1 MGCRRR
7 LAVLLVAVLV
17 FSGVN
22 LNFEKRASAETTQE
36 ENVVYTPIT
45 DKDFLKTNG
54 TKIRNESGLGK
65 VVQLRGVTNYYYT
78 IQEYGMTQTSF
89 SDGEYCMQN
98 LVDILYNRSDIGK
111 DKAEAL
117 FDIYEESFWTE
128 EDFIRC
134 VEYGVNCIKL
144 PIWYGDFTDVNG
156 NWKNDAFERIDW
168 FIKKAKEYGIYIELC
183 MAGAYGGQSNMY
195 STGCTGDEYSLSN
208 YEYFY
213 GSNAS
218 RNQNLTLE
226 LWRTIASRYKD
237 EPAIA
242 GYSVLDKPVGW
253 HNFNDD
259 NEKEETLEYVYSLM
273 DGLYDAIRSVDSNHI
288 IFMCSQGE
296 IYDIVSP
303 DVYGWVNV
311 VYEYSAMMIE
321 SSGAANRYVS
331 DISLSEYNVPV
342 MFGETMFFDKRT
354 MEYSLELFNQCGY
367 SWLFW
372 SYKCSRYGQTD
383 SVVDNQ
389 GLGLLYISENAG
401 YANVNAS
408 SYSDIARMWSKNN
421 IVTENTEYLT
431 VFIEKCNIAEAE
443 DVSFVELKG
452 YQINTSNWGFR
463 IVSSVYQGED
473 DFEIVEY
480 GNLLGFV
487 TTGITTDNMN
497 LDDLGEY
504 IVKCVATEEGVLQ
517 NSSGESENTNTY
529 VMTMINNG
537 YTSAGYTQKY
547 MVRPYAILSD
557 GTVIYGNVGTF
568 SIFDVAKTL
577 YDNSLLSSKEAH
589 SKVYQQILITVDK
602 AYESVEYN
610 GGYTLCPI

>member
-1 MGCRRR
+1 
-7 LAVLLVAVLV
+7 
-17 FSGVN
+17 
-22 LNFEKRASAETTQE
+22 
-36 ENVVYTPIT
+36 
-45 DKDFLKTNG
+45 
-54 TKIRNESGLGK
+54 
-65 VVQLRGVTNYYYT
+65 
-78 IQEYGMTQTSF
+78 
-89 SDGEYCMQN
+89 
-98 LVDILYNRSDIGK
+98 
-111 DKAEAL
+111 
-117 FDIYEESFWTE
+117 
-128 EDFIRC
+128 
-134 VEYGVNCIKL
+134 
-144 PIWYGDFTDVNG
+144 
-156 NWKNDAFERIDW
+156 
-168 FIKKAKEYGIYIELC
+168 
-183 MAGAYGGQSNMY
+183 
-195 STGCTGDEYSLSN
+195 
-208 YEYFY
+208 
-213 GSNAS
+213 
-218 RNQNLTLE
+218 
-226 LWRTIASRYKD
+226 
-237 EPAIA
+237 
-242 GYSVLDKPVGW
+242 
-253 HNFNDD
+253 
-259 NEKEETLEYVYSLM
+259 
-273 DGLYDAIRSVDSNHI
+273 
-288 IFMCSQGE
+288 
-296 IYDIVSP
+296 
-303 DVYGWVNV
+303 
-311 VYEYSAMMIE
+311 
-321 SSGAANRYVS
+321 
-331 DISLSEYNVPV
+331 
-342 MFGETMFFDKRT
+342 
-354 MEYSLELFNQCGY
+354 
-367 SWLFW
+367 
-372 SYKCSRYGQTD
+372 
-383 SVVDNQ
+383 VVDNQ